1 MYYVLLGLFL
11 YAFVILIVT
20 NKSKLLSEILG
31 ITILIFI
38 TIMIGL
44 RYGVGKDY
52 FSYKAVFNLRYNE
65 FVYEPIYSF
74 LMYFIKIQFDK
85 FHYLT
90 FIMILFS
97 NMFLYCGL
105 KKRKI
110 ERNYLIL
117 SIFIYSSNMALVF
130 MNLIR
135 QSVSVSIFF
144 YASKFIEERKFIK
157 YLICIIIGAGFHSS
171 ILLLLPLY
179 FTKDIRISKYKFFI
193 LIIFSYILV
202 YTKLSQTILNFIAY
216 RVPMFSKYYNH
227 SYIFN
232 ENINILSFGVLLN
245 VIFIFILYYFTN
257 EDKNN
262 LDVNYYL
269 IGIIINVLAISSF
282 MFDRIGI
289 YFFIFGISAIPKMIQ
304 SIEKKELRFIFFNI
318 ALIVALVFFTQ
329 SLFLNPQELMLDYK
343 SIFSK

>member
-1 MYYVLLGLFL
+1 
-11 YAFVILIVT
+11 
-20 NKSKLLSEILG
+20 
-31 ITILIFI
+31 
-38 TIMIGL
+38 
-44 RYGVGKDY
+44 
-52 FSYKAVFNLRYNE
+52 
-65 FVYEPIYSF
+65 
-74 LMYFIKIQFDK
+74 
-85 FHYLT
+85 
-90 FIMILFS
+90 
-97 NMFLYCGL
+97 
-105 KKRKI
+105 
-110 ERNYLIL
+110 
-117 SIFIYSSNMALVF
+117 
-130 MNLIR
+130 
-135 QSVSVSIFF
+135 
-144 YASKFIEERKFIK
+144 
-157 YLICIIIGAGFHSS
+157 
-171 ILLLLPLY
+171 
-179 FTKDIRISKYKFFI
+179 
-193 LIIFSYILV
+193 
-202 YTKLSQTILNFIAY
+202 
-216 RVPMFSKYYNH
+216 MFSKYYNH
-227 SYIFN
+227 IYIFN